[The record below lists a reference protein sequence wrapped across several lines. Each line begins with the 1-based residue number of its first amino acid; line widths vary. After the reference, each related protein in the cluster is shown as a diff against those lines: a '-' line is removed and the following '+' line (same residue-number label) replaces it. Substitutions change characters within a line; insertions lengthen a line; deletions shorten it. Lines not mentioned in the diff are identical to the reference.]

1 MDNKEFDLPSKCAAE
16 TFEDGNGERTTSPAI
31 PWAAFST
38 GREIYISTNHTRNIL
53 AGSSSR
59 PINSA
64 TANSQLSATS
74 KAVPLTIDPLE
85 VPVSSS
91 NLTKGLEATVDD
103 SDDEKLGLSESK
115 EDLQQTLS
123 SLEFKLKAAD
133 EEKCRIKKELEGLME
148 KHRILETDFLKD
160 KEATLISHQDQYNK
174 LMDKHKLEL
183 EDLRRAGHDALAI
196 IVEEFKA
203 LLQTVVQQREEVIEK
218 QYISAI
224 EKQARKCEEMLVAQV
239 SAVILHKSITTSQQP
254 HRNLYKPAKEAGLT

>member
-1 MDNKEFDLPSKCAAE
+1 MIAAI
-16 TFEDGNGERTTSPAI
+16 FPHGE
-31 PWAAFST
+31 
-38 GREIYISTNHTRNIL
+38 
-53 AGSSSR
+53 
-59 PINSA
+59 
-64 TANSQLSATS
+64 
-74 KAVPLTIDPLE
+74 VPLTIDPLE

-174 LMDKHKLEL
+174 LMILAMLNADVMSSTSIRLGFRGLGRSIDFTRHYDNDARPKEPKESYSTFGKLM
-183 EDLRRAGHDALAI
+183 
-196 IVEEFKA
+196 V
-203 LLQTVVQQREEVIEK
+203 
-218 QYISAI
+218 
-224 EKQARKCEEMLVAQV
+224 
-239 SAVILHKSITTSQQP
+239 
-254 HRNLYKPAKEAGLT
+254 